1 MAEMDIKHTPAK
13 ESDRHKSQVQS
24 GERGAEG
31 RSGGL
36 AKRGFSSPFFALTPR
51 DIFTASP
58 FELMRRF
65 SEDMDRLFEG
75 VGPRWGAMPE
85 ESTLWSP
92 PVEVSEQDDQFVV
105 CAELPGIRKEDV
117 KVELTPLGLMI
128 TGERKRD
135 REERREAFYRSE
147 RSYGAFSRTIPIP
160 EEANLEQAKAQFEDG
175 ILKVSLPI
183 PESKRQ
189 RREIPIETGVAAPS
203 GTDQQKGQGSRA
215 A

>member
-13 ESDRHKSQVQS
+13 ESDRNKSQVQS

-75 VGPRWGAMPE
+75 VGPRWGAMAE

-92 PVEVSEQDDQFVV
+92 PVEVSEQAGQFVV

-135 REERREAFYRSE
+135 QEERGEGFYRSE

>member
-13 ESDRHKSQVQS
+13 ESDRNKSQVQS

-92 PVEVSEQDDQFVV
+92 PVEVSEQAGQFVV

-135 REERREAFYRSE
+135 QEERREGFYRSE

-189 RREIPIETGVAAPS
+189 RREIPIETGVAVPS

>member
-13 ESDRHKSQVQS
+13 ESDRNKSQVQ
-24 GERGAEG
+24 ERGAEG

-36 AKRGFSSPFFALTPR
+36 TKRGLSSPFFALTPR

-75 VGPRWGAMPE
+75 VGPRWGAMQE
-85 ESTLWSP
+85 EGGLWSP
-92 PVEVSEQDDQFVV
+92 PIEVSEQDGQFVV

-117 KVELTPLGLMI
+117 KVELTPRGLMI

-135 REERREAFYRSE
+135 REERREGFYRSE
-147 RSYGAFSRTIPIP
+147 RSYGTFSRTIPIP

-175 ILKVSLPI
+175 ILKVSLPV

-189 RREIPIETGVAAPS
+189 RREIPIEAGS
-203 GTDQQKGQGSRA
+203 QQGKATNRA

>member
-1 MAEMDIKHTPAK
+1 MAEVDIKNTPSK
-13 ESDRHKSQVQS
+13 ESDRNRSQIQS
-24 GERGAEG
+24 SERGAEG
-31 RSGGL
+31 RSGGGL
-36 AKRGFSSPFFALTPR
+36 ATRGMSSPFFALTPR

-75 VGPRWGAMPE
+75 VGPRWGAMPV

-92 PVEVSEQDDQFVV
+92 PVEVSEQDGQFVV

-117 KVELTPLGLMI
+117 KVELTPQGLMI

-135 REERREAFYRSE
+135 REERREGFYRSE
-147 RSYGAFSRTIPIP
+147 RTYGTFSRTIPIP
-160 EEANLEQAKAQFEDG
+160 EEANLEQAKAQFENG

-189 RREIPIETGVAAPS
+189 RREIPIEVGS
-203 GTDQQKGQGSRA
+203 QQGQAKNRA

>member
-13 ESDRHKSQVQS
+13 ESDRNKSQVQS
-24 GERGAEG
+24 GERGTED

-36 AKRGFSSPFFALTPR
+36 AKRGLSSPFFALTPR

-75 VGPRWGAMPE
+75 IGPRWGAMPE
-85 ESTLWSP
+85 ERGLWSP
-92 PVEVSEQDDQFVV
+92 PIEVSEQDGQFVV
-105 CAELPGIRKEDV
+105 CAELPGLQKEDV
-117 KVELTPLGLMI
+117 KVELMPNGLMI
-128 TGERKRD
+128 SGERKRD
-135 REERREAFYRSE
+135 REERREGFYRSE

-160 EEANLEQAKAQFEDG
+160 EEANLEQAKAQFENG
-175 ILKVSLPI
+175 ILKISLPI

-189 RREIPIETGVAAPS
+189 RREIPIETGS
-203 GTDQQKGQGSRA
+203 QQGQAKNRA

>member
-13 ESDRHKSQVQS
+13 ESDRSKSQVES

-75 VGPRWGAMPE
+75 VGPRWAAMPE

-135 REERREAFYRSE
+135 QEERGEGFYRSE

-189 RREIPIETGVAAPS
+189 RREIPIETGS
-203 GTDQQKGQGSRA
+203 QQRQTTNRA

>member
-13 ESDRHKSQVQS
+13 ESDRNKSQVQS

-92 PVEVSEQDDQFVV
+92 PVEVSEQAGQFVV

-128 TGERKRD
+128 TGERNATRKNAAKDSIGRNAVMARSLGPSRFPKKPIWSRPKRNL
-135 REERREAFYRSE
+135 
-147 RSYGAFSRTIPIP
+147 RT
-160 EEANLEQAKAQFEDG
+160 A
-175 ILKVSLPI
+175 S
-183 PESKRQ
+183 
-189 RREIPIETGVAAPS
+189 
-203 GTDQQKGQGSRA
+203 
-215 A
+215 

>member
-1 MAEMDIKHTPAK
+1 MAEMEIKNTSTK
-13 ESDRHKSQVQS
+13 ESDRNKSQVQS
-24 GERGAEG
+24 GERGIEK
-31 RSGGL
+31 RSSGAL
-36 AKRGFSSPFFALTPR
+36 ERRGWSSPFFGLTPR

-75 VGPRWGAMPE
+75 LGPRWGAMSD
-85 ESTLWSP
+85 ESGLWSP
-92 PVEVSEQDDQFVV
+92 PVEVSEQDGQFVV

-117 KVELTPLGLMI
+117 KVELTPNGLMI

-135 REERREAFYRSE
+135 REERREGLYRSE

-160 EEANLEQAKAQFEDG
+160 EEANPEQAKAEFENG
-175 ILKVSLPI
+175 ILKVSLPV
-183 PESKRQ
+183 PESKQR
-189 RREIPIETGVAAPS
+189 RREIPIEAGTS
-203 GTDQQKGQGSRA
+203 GTEQQKGQGSRA

>member
-1 MAEMDIKHTPAK
+1 MAEVDIKNTPSK
-13 ESDRHKSQVQS
+13 ESDRNKSQVQS
-24 GERGAEG
+24 GERGAEK

-36 AKRGFSSPFFALTPR
+36 TKRERSSPFFALTPR

-75 VGPRWGAMPE
+75 VGPRWGTMTE
-85 ESTLWSP
+85 ETALWSP
-92 PVEVSEQDDQFVV
+92 PVEVSEQDGQFVV
-105 CAELPGIRKEDV
+105 CAELPGLRKEDV
-117 KVELTPLGLMI
+117 KVELTPNGLMI

-135 REERREAFYRSE
+135 REERREGFYRSE
-147 RSYGAFSRTIPIP
+147 RSYGTFSRTIPVP
-160 EEANLEQAKAQFEDG
+160 EEANLEQAKAQFENG
-175 ILKVSLPI
+175 LLKVSLPI

-189 RREIPIETGVAAPS
+189 RREIPIETG
-203 GTDQQKGQGSRA
+203 TQQDQAGGRA

>member
-75 VGPRWGAMPE
+75 VGPRWAAMPE

-189 RREIPIETGVAAPS
+189 RREIPIETGS
-203 GTDQQKGQGSRA
+203 QQGQTTNRA

>member
-13 ESDRHKSQVQS
+13 ESDRNKSQVQS

-92 PVEVSEQDDQFVV
+92 PVEVSEQAGQFVI
-105 CAELPGIRKEDV
+105 CA
-117 KVELTPLGLMI
+117 
-128 TGERKRD
+128 
-135 REERREAFYRSE
+135 
-147 RSYGAFSRTIPIP
+147 
-160 EEANLEQAKAQFEDG
+160 
-175 ILKVSLPI
+175 
-183 PESKRQ
+183 
-189 RREIPIETGVAAPS
+189 
-203 GTDQQKGQGSRA
+203 RA
-215 A
+215 AGNTKRGCESGIDAAWADDHRGTQTRPGTTRRRILSVGTQLWRVLSDHPDSRRSQSGAGQSAI

>member
-1 MAEMDIKHTPAK
+1 MAEMDIKNTPSK
-13 ESDRHKSQVQS
+13 DSERNRPQVQS
-24 GERGAEG
+24 GERGSEG
-31 RSGGL
+31 RFGGL
-36 AKRGFSSPFFALTPR
+36 MKRALSSPFFALTPR

-85 ESTLWSP
+85 ESALWSP
-92 PVEVSEQDDQFVV
+92 PVEVSEEEGQFVV
-105 CAELPGIRKEDV
+105 CAELPGLRKEDV
-117 KVELTPLGLMI
+117 KVELTPHGLMI

-135 REERREAFYRSE
+135 REERREGFYRSE
-147 RSYGAFSRTIPIP
+147 RSYGTFSRTIPIP
-160 EEANLEQAKAQFEDG
+160 EEANLEQAKATFENG

-189 RREIPIETGVAAPS
+189 RREIPIEAG
-203 GTDQQKGQGSRA
+203 GQQGQSTSRA

>member
-1 MAEMDIKHTPAK
+1 
-13 ESDRHKSQVQS
+13 
-24 GERGAEG
+24 
-31 RSGGL
+31 
-36 AKRGFSSPFFALTPR
+36 
-51 DIFTASP
+51 
-58 FELMRRF
+58 MRRF

-75 VGPRWGAMPE
+75 VGPRWGTRPE
-85 ESTLWSP
+85 EGGLWSP
-92 PVEVSEQDDQFVV
+92 PIEVSEKDGQFVV

-135 REERREAFYRSE
+135 REERREGFYRSE
-147 RSYGAFSRTIPIP
+147 RSYGTFSRTVPIP

-189 RREIPIETGVAAPS
+189 RREIPIEAGS
-203 GTDQQKGQGSRA
+203 QQGKATNRA